1 MSETRMNDDDT
12 PISNGSNGDSERGAD
27 GRFKIGNGGGPGSP
41 VARQARQLRERLNDA
56 LFKVCSPDRLLAAV
70 DACLKSA
77 EAGDIVALKFLAER
91 IAGTAVS
98 GEVLDRLE
106 LLEQQINNPTASNAG
121 RSDIP

>member
-1 MSETRMNDDDT
+1 MSDE
-12 PISNGSNGDSERGAD
+12 PFSNGANGEDGRGAD
-27 GRFKIGNGGGPGSP
+27 GRFRPGWKGGPGSP

-98 GEVLDRLE
+98 GELLDRIEQLE
-106 LLEQQINNPTASNAG
+106 SAITEKVQ
-121 RSDIP
+121 R